1 MRSPYWLAVIPA
13 VVALTGFLFELHFLV
28 LLAAL
33 SSTYQNGLAI
43 HYIEQQG
50 GES

>member
-1 MRSPYWLAVIPA
+1 MCNPYWLAAIPA
-13 VVALTGFLFELHFLV
+13 VVALTGFLFDLHFLV

-43 HYIEQQG
+43 HFIKRQG

>member
-1 MRSPYWLAVIPA
+1 MCSPYWFAAIPA

-28 LLAAL
+28 LLVAL

-43 HYIEQQG
+43 RYIERR